1 MDKQTFKEKK
11 DQFINFLSDEK
22 SFSKNTCKS
31 YYLDLQQ
38 FLYFWE
44 KQELI
49 ENQKLNFDQML
60 NKYNN
65 ILNTNQIN
73 STSIARK
80 VSCINSFKTYL
91 KTHGIEVKSKIY
103 RPKVTVKKPQ
113 YLNIEELF
121 DLLDNI
127 KSENLPTKFPLRDK
141 AIIEIIYATGVRCSE
156 LVNIE
161 LSCIDFQNRSIII
174 RTKNQKE
181 RVVFFGVKAYKAL
194 LEYLKF
200 ERSSIK
206 NNYEKLFLNYQ
217 SGPLTVRSIQR
228 ICKMFRT
235 FLKNKFTLTPQAL
248 RNSFALHMLQKGA
261 TIDYMQELLGHRSKA
276 STQRYLEIALKNTNS
291 QKLNEY

>member
-1 MDKQTFKEKK
+1 M
-11 DQFINFLSDEK
+11 
-22 SFSKNTCKS
+22 
-31 YYLDLQQ
+31 
-38 FLYFWE
+38 
-44 KQELI
+44 
-49 ENQKLNFDQML
+49 
-60 NKYNN
+60 
-65 ILNTNQIN
+65 
-73 STSIARK
+73 
-80 VSCINSFKTYL
+80 
-91 KTHGIEVKSKIY
+91 
-103 RPKVTVKKPQ
+103 
-113 YLNIEELF
+113 
-121 DLLDNI
+121 
-127 KSENLPTKFPLRDK
+127 
-141 AIIEIIYATGVRCSE
+141 
-156 LVNIE
+156 
-161 LSCIDFQNRSIII
+161 
-174 RTKNQKE
+174 
-181 RVVFFGVKAYKAL
+181 